1 MNNRRW
7 LYVLP
12 VFGVVFGLWY
22 VKSAFVDVVYS
33 DYIRLVNSYLP
44 DVWDLDRFL
53 VGDILTRIPLNYV
66 ARIINTVFFDY
77 RIRFDQVLGVL
88 SQGLAAILLVSYCVK
103 KEISPVWTL
112 FLMAVT
118 FSLNKWE
125 MMINGSGWIHFLA
138 FAGFY
143 YHYLV
148 LERLWTGQEKKGDKT
163 RCLLLPW
170 VLTLAVAG
178 PYCAIYTAVLG
189 LAYGFHILGTWQR
202 ERRWERQ
209 YICYGI
215 SALIP
220 LLLYVWSNAQVTEKV
235 GVVVDVPFVRQ
246 FLDTPGYMIRFFVKS
261 FASMAVGGECAQ
273 AAFSSDLPYLA
284 LGILVMAGYG
294 LAFWFQIRYRLWEE
308 SVFPG
313 LLTGAG
319 ILNHLLV
326 WYSRWVFMNEEY
338 GMSSRYALQFQVGI
352 LGILLTFSLVWRRL
366 PGPRSGGTG
375 VKGDQEAAPGTR
387 RKRVAVKARTGGGAR
402 AMIGVIVVA
411 LLAGN
416 GYTTIEE
423 IKKAPFRKEACMRR
437 AEVAL
442 DFENRTDQELAAN
455 FEYRTSRPE
464 SGAAVRSA
472 LEILKKNKWN
482 IFRE

>member
-7 LYVLP
+7 LYFLP
-12 VFGVVFGLWY
+12 VFGVAFGLWY
-22 VKSAFVDVVYS
+22 VKNSFVDVVYS

-44 DVWDLDRFL
+44 DVWDPDRFL

-66 ARIINTVFFDY
+66 ARIINTAFFDY

-88 SQGLAAILLVSYCVK
+88 SLGLAAILLVSYCVK
-103 KEISPVWTL
+103 KEVGPVWTL
-112 FLMAVT
+112 CLMAVT

-138 FAGFY
+138 FGGFY

-148 LERLWTGQEKKGDKT
+148 LERLWTGREKKGDSL

-170 VLTLAVAG
+170 LLTLAVAG

-189 LAYGFHILGTWQR
+189 LAYGFRILLTWR
-202 ERRWERQ
+202 GERRLDRQ
-209 YICYGI
+209 YVFYGI

-235 GVVVDVPFVRQ
+235 GVVVDVPFARQ

-273 AAFSSDLPYLA
+273 AAFSSDLPYLV
-284 LGILVMAGYG
+284 LGALVMAGYG
-294 LAFWFQIRYRLWEE
+294 LAFWFQFQYRLWEE
-308 SVFPG
+308 SIFPL
-313 LLTGAG
+313 LLTGSG
-319 ILNHLLV
+319 FLNHLLV

-352 LGILLTFSLVWRRL
+352 LGILLTFSLAWRRL
-366 PGPRSGGTG
+366 PARQAGG
-375 VKGDQEAAPGTR
+375 AAP
-387 RKRVAVKARTGGGAR
+387 KAKAGAR
-402 AMIGVIVVA
+402 AIMVAIVVA

-423 IKKAPFRKEACMRR
+423 IKKAPLRKEACMRR
-437 AEVAL
+437 AQIAL
-442 DFENRTDQELAAN
+442 DFENRTDEELAAN

>member
-1 MNNRRW
+1 M
-7 LYVLP
+7 
-12 VFGVVFGLWY
+12 FGVAFGLWY
-22 VKSAFVDVVYS
+22 VKNAFVDVVYS

-44 DVWDLDRFL
+44 DVWDPRRFL

-66 ARIINTVFFDY
+66 ARIINTTFFDY

-88 SQGLAAILLVSYCVK
+88 SLGLAAVLLVSYCIK
-103 KEISPVWTL
+103 KGISFGWTL
-112 FLMAVT
+112 CLMAVN

-148 LERLWTGQEKKGDKT
+148 LERLWTGQEKKGDRM
-163 RCLLLPW
+163 RCLVLPW

-189 LAYGFHILGTWQR
+189 LAYGFRLLATWRR
-202 ERRWERQ
+202 EKRWDLQ

-235 GVVVDVPFVRQ
+235 GVVVDVPFWRQ
-246 FLDTPGYMIRFFVKS
+246 FLDTPGYMIRFFAKS

-273 AAFSSDLPYLA
+273 GAFSSDLPYLV
-284 LGILVMAGYG
+284 LGVVVMAGYG
-294 LAFWFQIRYRLWEE
+294 LALWFWLRFRLWEE
-308 SVFPG
+308 TLFPL

-319 ILNHLLV
+319 LLNHLLV

-352 LGILLTFSLVWRRL
+352 LGIFLTFALVTERIKTKEVSR
-366 PGPRSGGTG
+366 PGAKGTG
-375 VKGDQEAAPGTR
+375 KLRAG
-387 RKRVAVKARTGGGAR
+387 AVQ
-402 AMIGVIVVA
+402 MMIVVIGTV

-423 IKKAPFRKEACMRR
+423 IKKAPFRKEACQRR
-437 AEVAL
+437 AEIAL
-442 DFENRTDQELAAN
+442 DFENRTDEELAAN
-455 FEYRTSRPE
+455 FEYRPSRPE
-464 SGAAVRSA
+464 SGRAVRSA

-482 IFRE
+482 VFRD

>member
-7 LYVLP
+7 LYVFP
-12 VFGVVFGLWY
+12 VFGAAFGLWY
-22 VKSAFVDVVYS
+22 VKNAFVDVVYS

-44 DVWDLDRFL
+44 DVWDPRRFL
-53 VGDILTRIPLNYV
+53 VGDILTRIPLNYI
-66 ARIINTVFFDY
+66 ARIINTTFFDY

-88 SQGLAAILLVSYCVK
+88 SLGLAAALIVSYCIK
-103 KEISPVWTL
+103 KEISLGWTL
-112 FLMAVT
+112 CLMAVN

-148 LERLWTGQEKKGDKT
+148 LERLWTGQEKKGDRM

-178 PYCAIYTAVLG
+178 PYCAVYTAVLG
-189 LAYGFHILGTWQR
+189 LAYGFRLLAAWRR
-202 ERRWERQ
+202 ERRWDLQ

-235 GVVVDVPFVRQ
+235 GVVVDVPFWRQ

-273 AAFSSDLPYLA
+273 AAFSSDLPYLV
-284 LGILVMAGYG
+284 LGAVVMAGYG
-294 LAFWFQIRYRLWEE
+294 LALWFWVRFRLWEE
-308 SVFPG
+308 TLFPL

-319 ILNHLLV
+319 LLNHLLV

-352 LGILLTFSLVWRRL
+352 LGIFLTFALVRKR
-366 PGPRSGGTG
+366 PA
-375 VKGDQEAAPGTR
+375 VKGAGRLRRAA
-387 RKRVAVKARTGGGAR
+387 AR
-402 AMIGVIVVA
+402 AMIIATGAV

-423 IKKAPFRKEACMRR
+423 IKKAPFRKEACQRR
-437 AEVAL
+437 AEIAL
-442 DFENRTDQELAAN
+442 DFENRTDEELAAN
-455 FEYRTSRPE
+455 FEYRPSRPE
-464 SGAAVRSA
+464 SGRAVRSA

-482 IFRE
+482 VFRD